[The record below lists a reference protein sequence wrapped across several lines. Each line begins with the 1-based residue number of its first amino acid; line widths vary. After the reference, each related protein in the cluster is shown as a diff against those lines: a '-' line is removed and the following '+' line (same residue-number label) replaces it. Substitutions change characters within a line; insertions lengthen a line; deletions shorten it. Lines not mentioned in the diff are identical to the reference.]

1 MSDEIFYIEDGD
13 GGFAIPCQLKIADD
27 CVQVG
32 EFCESKEDARHWAEE
47 ECWIFSGEGWICLKC
62 HDQFMGSLTSH
73 RRKEGKGLDGVDSDI
88 EADDGLDNDL
98 ETGIDIVR

>member
-1 MSDEIFYIEDGD
+1 MKKQYAVECEYKVASD
-13 GGFAIPCQLKIADD
+13 CLRK
-27 CVQVG
+27 G
-32 EFCESKEDARHWAEE
+32 ESFDNEEEAEHWVEN

>member
-1 MSDEIFYIEDGD
+1 
-13 GGFAIPCQLKIADD
+13 
-27 CVQVG
+27 
-32 EFCESKEDARHWAEE
+32 
-47 ECWIFSGEGWICLKC
+47 
-62 HDQFMGSLTSH
+62 MGSLTSH